1 MRTGVR
7 VAIVGDDLTGVSTA
21 AATVAAA
28 LSIGA
33 EVSWAGPMLDA
44 AIRSASGVLGIST
57 TSRTL
62 ESSLAHDVVSTAVR
76 SLRANGAPTIIKR
89 FDSWLRGPIG
99 AELVAFREAGEFS
112 TVFVVGA
119 YPSLGRTTVAGVQ
132 RSGDRPVHETTV
144 GGSSE
149 RAVFGTSHIPTILEE
164 AGAKNVV
171 CIDAS
176 WHHWPAQQRHAYLG
190 GLMQSAQFL
199 VFDAASEE
207 DLVRVRYEVECWP
220 TAGVACTD
228 VRWRF
233 ESQSA
238 SPKTGAASRPRV
250 DREGHVVAAV
260 GSITG
265 TSREQLR
272 HMRTRSYYL
281 QVDETNDVE
290 VIGGAPADAIWVVAS
305 PDPSSTSAAAPD
317 RIWCSGVGATVA
329 EIVSRVPVRGLVL
342 IGGETAQAVC
352 DQLGVSAIR
361 SLRLIGPGTCIGEVQ
376 IAANESVPVITRSG
390 AVGDVADLERL
401 CGMV

>member
-1 MRTGVR
+1 MSTGVR

-21 AATVAAA
+21 AATTAAA
-28 LSIGA
+28 LGIGA
-33 EVSWAGPMLDA
+33 EATWAGPMLDA

-62 ESSLAHDVVSTAVR
+62 ESSLARNVVSTAVR

-99 AELVAFREAGEFS
+99 EELVAFREAGEFS

-119 YPSLGRTTVAGVQ
+119 YPSLGRTTLGGVQ

-144 GGSSE
+144 GDSSE
-149 RAVFGTSHIPTILEE
+149 RVVSETSHIPTILEA

-171 CIDAS
+171 GIDAS
-176 WHHWPAQQRHAYLG
+176 WHRWSDRERRAYLD
-190 GLMQSAQFL
+190 GLVEAAHFV
-199 VFDAASEE
+199 VFDAATEE
-207 DLVRVRYEVECWP
+207 DLARVQDEVDRWS
-220 TAGVACTD
+220 AAVACTD

-233 ESQSA
+233 ASQGVCPEVGLPA
-238 SPKTGAASRPRV
+238 CERADRV
-250 DREGHVVAAV
+250 GHVVAVV
-260 GSITG
+260 GSVTN

-281 QVDETNDVE
+281 EVDGTKNVAAL
-290 VIGGAPADAIWVVAS
+290 GGASQNEVWVVAS
-305 PDPSSTSAAAPD
+305 QDPTSTVASQAGD
-317 RIWCSGVGATVA
+317 WCSAVGTVA
-329 EIVSRVPVRGLVL
+329 ADLTSRVPVRGFVL

-352 DQLGVSAIR
+352 DHLGVTAIR
-361 SLRLIGPGTCIGEVQ
+361 SLRLIGPGTCRGEIHV
-376 IAANESVPVITRSG
+376 AGGETVPVITRSG
-390 AVGDVADLERL
+390 AVGGVTDLERL